1 MRFWR
6 GRAYVV
12 VSADGYIAR
21 PDGDV
26 SWRTRPPALGRRHE
40 PGMGSRA
47 AHEWATFAPVIDH
60 VVMGRGS
67 YERRHELGMWCR
79 DAEQIVLSTSMPDGP
94 IPDGPGVP
102 VVRCVDEAAAWLNQV
117 GAREVFVQGATVLPA
132 FLRRGFI
139 DELTIATM
147 PVLLGGGIPLWA
159 SDRDLHLEL
168 RATHGTDDG
177 VVHATY
183 RVL

>member
-6 GRAYVV
+6 GRAYVM
-12 VSADGYIAR
+12 VSADGYVAR
-21 PDGDV
+21 TNGDV
-26 SWRTRPPALGRRHE
+26 SWRTQPPALGRRHE

-47 AHEWATFAPVIDH
+47 AHEWGTFYPVIDH

-67 YERRHELGMWCR
+67 YERRHELGLWCR
-79 DAEQIVLSTSMPDGP
+79 DAEPVVLSTSMPDGQ
-94 IPDGPGVP
+94 GVP
-102 VVRCVDEAAAWLNQV
+102 VVRCVDEAAAWLNRV
-117 GAREVFVQGATVLPA
+117 RAREVFVQGTTVLPA
-132 FLRRGFI
+132 FLRRGFV

-147 PVLLGGGIPLWA
+147 PVLLGGGIPLLA
-159 SDRDLHLEL
+159 SDRDVHLEL
-168 RATHGTDDG
+168 RATHGTEAG